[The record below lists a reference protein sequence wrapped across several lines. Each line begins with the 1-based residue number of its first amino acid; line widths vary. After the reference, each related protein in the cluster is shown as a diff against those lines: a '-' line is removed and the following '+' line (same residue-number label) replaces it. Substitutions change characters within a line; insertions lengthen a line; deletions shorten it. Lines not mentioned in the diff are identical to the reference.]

1 MITVGIEGGGGHER
15 SNKSV
20 HEINN

>member
-1 MITVGIEGGGGHER
+1 MITIGIEGGGGHER